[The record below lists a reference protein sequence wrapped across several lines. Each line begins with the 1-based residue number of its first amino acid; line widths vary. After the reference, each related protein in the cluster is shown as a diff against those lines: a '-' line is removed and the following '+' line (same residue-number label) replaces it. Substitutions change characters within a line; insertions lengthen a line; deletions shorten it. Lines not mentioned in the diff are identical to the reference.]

1 MIKRVFLFLI
11 TNILIIATIS
21 IITSVLGV
29 NYYIQDRGL
38 NLTSLL
44 FFCLIWGMGGAFISL
59 ALSGVLAKWM
69 MKVQLIQGNPAG
81 RAMDIML
88 IVKKLTQAAGL
99 KMPKVGIYDSTEVNA
114 FATGP
119 TKNRAL
125 VAVSTGLL
133 NKMNNDELEG
143 VLAHEITH
151 ISNGDMVTMTL
162 IAGVVNAFSLF
173 LSRIIAFG
181 VSTLV
186 SDKLENIVRFAT
198 TIALD
203 ILFSILGS
211 VVVAYFSRIREF
223 KADAGAAKLSGR
235 ERMISALEKIKSTL
249 ELPMDDRAPSLA
261 TMKISGRRKAVSWF
275 STHPDINDRID
286 ALRKMSI

>member
-1 MIKRVFLFLI
+1 MAKRVFLFLI

-29 NYYIQDRGL
+29 NHYIERGGL
-38 NLTSLL
+38 NLVSLL
-44 FFCLIWGMGGAFISL
+44 IFCLAWGMGGSFISL
-59 ALSGVLAKWM
+59 ALSGILAKWM
-69 MKVQLIQGNPAG
+69 MKVKLIDGNPTG
-81 RAMDIML
+81 RALDIQMM
-88 IVKKLTQAAGL
+88 VKKLTQAAGL
-99 KMPKVGIYDSTEVNA
+99 KMPKVGIYDSPEVNA

-133 NKMNNDELEG
+133 QKMNNDELEG

-186 SDKLENIVRFAT
+186 SEKLENIVRIVT

-203 ILFSILGS
+203 IIFSILGS

-223 KADAGAAKLSGR
+223 KADAGAAKLAGR
-235 ERMISALEKIKSTL
+235 DRMISALEKIKTTL

-261 TMKISGRRKAVSWF
+261 TMKISGKKKAISWF
-275 STHPDINDRID
+275 STHPAIEDRIE

>member
-1 MIKRVFLFLI
+1 MAKRIFLFLI

-21 IITSVLGV
+21 IITSILGV
-29 NYYIQDRGL
+29 GNYMEGRGL
-38 NLTSLL
+38 NITSLL
-44 FFCLIWGMGGAFISL
+44 IFCLAWGMGGSFISL
-59 ALSGVLAKWM
+59 ALSGILAKWM
-69 MKVQLIQGNPAG
+69 MKVQLIEGNPSG
-81 RAMDIML
+81 RALDIQLM
-88 IVKKLTQAAGL
+88 VKKLSQAAGL

-143 VLAHEITH
+143 VLAHEISH

-173 LSRIIAFG
+173 LSRIIAYG

-186 SDKLENIVRFAT
+186 SDKLEYITRIIT

-203 ILFSILGS
+203 IVFSILGS
-211 VVVAYFSRIREF
+211 VVVSYFSRIREYR
-223 KADAGAAKLSGR
+223 ADAGAAKLSGR
-235 ERMISALEKIKSTL
+235 ERMIAALEKIKSTL
-249 ELPMDDRAPSLA
+249 ELPADDRAPSLA
-261 TMKISGRRKAVSWF
+261 TMKISGKKKAISWF
-275 STHPDINDRID
+275 STHPAIEDRIE
-286 ALRKMSI
+286 ALRKMNI

>member
-1 MIKRVFLFLI
+1 MVKRVFLFLI

-21 IITSVLGV
+21 IVTSVLGV
-29 NYYIQDRGL
+29 NQYIGKGGL
-38 NLTSLL
+38 NIYSLL
-44 FFCLIWGMGGAFISL
+44 IFCLAWGMGGAFISL
-59 ALSGVLAKWM
+59 ALSGILAKWM
-69 MKVQLIQGNPAG
+69 MKVKLIEGTPAG
-81 RAMDIML
+81 REMDILMM
-88 IVKKLTQAAGL
+88 VKKLSQAAKI
-99 KMPKVGIYDSTEVNA
+99 KMPKVGIYDSPEVNA

-125 VAVSTGLL
+125 VAVSTGILQ
-133 NKMNNDELEG
+133 KMNNDELEG

-173 LSRIIAFG
+173 LSRIIAYG

-186 SDKLENIVRFAT
+186 SDKLENIVRFIT
-198 TIALD
+198 TIVLD

-211 VVVAYFSRIREF
+211 VVVSYFSRIREF
-223 KADAGAAKLSGR
+223 KADAGGAKLAGR
-235 ERMISALEKIKSTL
+235 DRMVAALEKIKSNL

-261 TMKISGRRKAVSWF
+261 TMKISGKKKAVSWF
-275 STHPDINDRID
+275 STHPSLEDRI
-286 ALRKMSI
+286 AKLKSMSI